1 MYATV
6 SPRNIFIHTDAEWC
20 HRTMDARS
28 IGTEFSLTLTTPENN
43 SMLNFSTFQS
53 GSLVF
58 LFCTEF
64 SLALTTPF
72 NLQHPWFNN
81 ITVRS
86 ISFPY
91 LITTSLLLTWFNNN
105 LVSIQSCHYM
115 IYVGN
120 LILLFRK
127 KRTKDLSASISL
139 VFLPFGL
146 WELVKVVLLD
156 FPKCLFFVNK
166 YLMHYQWS
174 TFLESCK

>member
-72 NLQHPWFNN
+72 NLQHP
-81 ITVRS
+81 
-86 ISFPY
+86 
-91 LITTSLLLTWFNNN
+91 
-105 LVSIQSCHYM
+105 
-115 IYVGN
+115 
-120 LILLFRK
+120 
-127 KRTKDLSASISL
+127 
-139 VFLPFGL
+139 
-146 WELVKVVLLD
+146 
-156 FPKCLFFVNK
+156 
-166 YLMHYQWS
+166 
-174 TFLESCK
+174 